1 MSPTRSARPLA
12 AEFERAVRD
21 HHGAVYA
28 AALRVTRDEALALDA
43 TQQTFLRV
51 LEGKLDLSA
60 AEDLQRWLRC
70 AAARE
75 ALMVLRAAASRRRR
89 EEQHAMQRPESYDD
103 KSTENADTLRAV
115 RRALTELPEELRTAL
130 TLRFQEELTFSE
142 MGGVLAI
149 SEPSA
154 HQRVQRGLE
163 KLREKLA
170 RLGFAALAPQVETLL
185 QREGAASG
193 APAGLERNLLSLS
206 KGASGVGALGVSVLV
221 ATLVVGASAWFWMSS
236 SRRADTHA
244 SVVAAPEASTSA
256 LSNTAPAATD
266 AEPERHSVQAQPA
279 SGAATQNPHTPPVT
293 PLENGR
299 IEGRVV
305 DEFGLPLENV
315 RVIAASVE
323 RDGKFAADSAEAR
336 TARDG
341 SFALSVPVRLERG
354 QDYELSAST
363 SQFKGNS
370 NVLRVRPGALC
381 EPQRIVIQSEVAE
394 RGGAWRLELA
404 LRDSDG
410 RPIDGA
416 ITQVHTIVRHASGSS
431 WPQHQ
436 DNTISERGGIAN
448 LNGEGLGMKL
458 ITVDARNLGFAMLL
472 ERVELAQEGLTR
484 RELVLQRGVDLTGTI
499 VDHLGAP
506 ITRKRLGE
514 NTTALFVKA
523 PGNDSWLSAEF
534 LEPGRFRIP
543 ALAAVP
549 HELNFRHD
557 SWSSFTLLV
566 TPGASEVKLRLKLK
580 QDSTDSGNHSAEI
593 HGALVDAAT
602 GAPVENEIATTWL
615 ERVSNDSPALFDRD
629 WAPLVMEAVVA
640 QTSSGFQSGEDLP
653 PAPPA
658 NSFIY
663 DGLEPGRYVV
673 RVFARGYAPA
683 LVGPLELGPREIA
696 GGLTLRLTRG
706 ATVSGRV
713 LDANGAPLAN
723 ARVHILGDG
732 ELSHASLA
740 EADTELRS
748 TGGRGFQYK
757 PGAQTDAQG
766 RFTREHVPTDRPLRM
781 YVLHPD
787 REPASGA
794 WLELSEGGALE
805 VELRAGAVRER

>member
-21 HHGAVYA
+21 HHGAVYS

-51 LEGKLDLSA
+51 LEGKLDLST

-75 ALMVLRAAASRRRR
+75 ALMVLRAASSRRRR
-89 EEQHAMQRPESYDD
+89 EEQHAMQRPESFDD
-103 KSTENADTLRAV
+103 QSTEKADTLRAV

-170 RLGFAALAPQVETLL
+170 RLGFAALAPQVEALL

-193 APAGLERNLLSLS
+193 APAGLEKNLLSLS
-206 KGASGVGALGVSVLV
+206 KGATGVGALGVSVLV
-221 ATLVVGASAWFWMSS
+221 ASLVVGASAWFWMSH
-236 SRRADTHA
+236 SREADTHA
-244 SVVAAPEASTSA
+244 ALAAAPEAPTSSRSEA
-256 LSNTAPAATD
+256 APAPSD
-266 AEPERHSVQAQPA
+266 VEPERRSVDAQPA
-279 SGAATQNPHTPPVT
+279 SGAATQTPDT
-293 PLENGR
+293 RRAAQLENGR

-305 DEFGLPLENV
+305 DGFGLPLENV
-315 RVIAASVE
+315 LVIAASVE

-354 QDYELSAST
+354 QDYRLSAST
-363 SQFKGNS
+363 SHFHGNS
-370 NVLRVRPGALC
+370 NVLRVRPGAAC
-381 EPQRIVIQSEVAE
+381 EPQRIMLESEAAE
-394 RGGAWRLELA
+394 TGGAWRLELA

-436 DNTISERGGIAN
+436 NGAVTERGGIVN
-448 LNGEGLGMKL
+448 LYGVGHGVKL
-458 ITVDARNLGFAMLL
+458 ITIDARKFGFAMFQ
-472 ERVELAQEGLTR
+472 ERIEIAQDGLTR
-484 RELVLQRGVDLTGTI
+484 RALVLQRGLELTGAI

-506 ITRKRLGE
+506 ITRERLGS
-514 NTTALFVKA
+514 NTTSLFAKE
-523 PGNDSWLSAEF
+523 PSSGSWLDAEF
-534 LEPGRFRIP
+534 PEPGRFRIP

-557 SWSSFTLLV
+557 SWSSFTLVV

-580 QDSTDSGNHSAEI
+580 QDTTDSGNHSAEI

-615 ERVSNDSPALFDRD
+615 ERVPNDSPALFDRD
-629 WAPLVMEAVVA
+629 WAPLVMQAVVA
-640 QTSSGFQSGEDLP
+640 QISAGFPSGEDLP

-673 RVFARGYAPA
+673 RVFADGYAPA
-683 LVGPLELGPREIA
+683 LVGPLELRAHEIA
-696 GGLTLRLTRG
+696 AGLTVRLTRG

-713 LDANGAPLAN
+713 LDANGAPLAG

-757 PGAQTDAQG
+757 PGVETDAEG
-766 RFTREHVPTDRPLRM
+766 RFTRSKVPTDRPLKL

-787 REPASGA
+787 RELAHGA
-794 WLELSEGGALE
+794 WLELSEGGAVQ
-805 VELRAGAVRER
+805 VELRAGAARER

>member
-51 LEGKLDLSA
+51 LEGKLDLST

-75 ALMVLRAAASRRRR
+75 ALMVLRAASSRRRR

-103 KSTENADTLRAV
+103 QATENADTLRAV

-170 RLGFAALAPQVETLL
+170 RLGFAALAPQLETLL
-185 QREGAASG
+185 QREGAASS

-221 ATLVVGASAWFWMSS
+221 ATLVVGASAWFWMNHP
-236 SRRADTHA
+236 REDDTNSTLA
-244 SVVAAPEASTSA
+244 AAPEAPTSA
-256 LSNTAPAATD
+256 RSEAAPAPSD
-266 AEPERHSVQAQPA
+266 VEPERRSVDAQPA
-279 SGAATQNPHTPPVT
+279 SGSAAASPRTPSAT

-315 RVIAASVE
+315 LVIAASVE

-341 SFALSVPVRLERG
+341 SFALSVPVRLEGG
-354 QDYELSAST
+354 QDYRLSART
-363 SQFKGNS
+363 SQFQGNS
-370 NVLRVRPGALC
+370 KVLRVRAGGRC
-381 EPQRIVIQSEVAE
+381 EPQLITLESEVAE
-394 RGGAWRLELA
+394 RGGAWRLELT
-404 LRDSDG
+404 LRDSEG
-410 RPIDGA
+410 RPVDGA
-416 ITQVHTIVRHASGSS
+416 LTQVHTIVRHASGSS
-431 WPQHQ
+431 WPQRQ
-436 DNTISERGGIAN
+436 NGAISADGGVVN
-448 LNGEGLGMKL
+448 LHGEGLGSKL
-458 ITVDARNLGFAMLL
+458 VTIDARKHGFAIATERIAL
-472 ERVELAQEGLTR
+472 EQEGLTQ
-484 RELVLQRGVDLTGTI
+484 REFVLQRGVDLAGSI

-506 ITRKRLGE
+506 ITRERLGV

-523 PGNDSWLSAEF
+523 PGDGTWLAAEF
-534 LEPGRFRIP
+534 PEPGRFRIP
-543 ALAAVP
+543 ALAAAP
-549 HELNFRHD
+549 HELHFRHD
-557 SWSSFTLLV
+557 SWSAFTLLA
-566 TPGASEVKLRLKLK
+566 TPGTGELKLRLKLK
-580 QDSTDSGNHSAEI
+580 DDATDSGNHAAEI
-593 HGALVDAAT
+593 HGSLVDAAT

-615 ERVSNDSPALFDRD
+615 ERVPNDSPALVDRD
-629 WAPLVMEAVVA
+629 WAPLVMQAVVA
-640 QTSSGFQSGEDLP
+640 QISAGFPSGEDLP

-673 RVFARGYAPA
+673 RVFAEGYAPA
-683 LVGPLELGPREIA
+683 LVGPIELGANEIA
-696 GGLTLRLTRG
+696 AGRTVRLTRG

-713 LDANGAPLAN
+713 LDANGAPLAG

-732 ELSHASLA
+732 GLSQASLA
-740 EADTELRS
+740 EADAELRS

-757 PGAQTDAQG
+757 PGVETDAEG
-766 RFTREHVPTDRPLRM
+766 RFTRSRVPTDRPLKL
-781 YVLHPD
+781 YVLHAE

-794 WLELSEGGALE
+794 WLELSEGGALQ
-805 VELRAGAVRER
+805 VELRSGAVRER